1 MPGPVMSWCWCSG
14 RRVDSVSS
22 WWCWTVWCSVPVP
35 AGTGR
40 GRWATPSLQQIA
52 SWISFDSPLSGWS
65 DTMVG
70 LPPPLNLFTIAHSPV
85 KFQVSSFQFQVREA
99 RVDLAFRPA
108 SKLLLSLL
116 TTNNWPLTTVVCHPV
131 YNDVGVVKRHG
142 SL

>member
-1 MPGPVMSWCWCSG
+1 
-14 RRVDSVSS
+14 
-22 WWCWTVWCSVPVP
+22 
-35 AGTGR
+35 
-40 GRWATPSLQQIA
+40 
-52 SWISFDSPLSGWS
+52 
-65 DTMVG
+65 MVG

-142 SL
+142 SLAGWKRSHGRRAAAFIADPCRRFRPTVIEPGTKLRALFFELRSTEDFSLSGWI